1 MNALRDWISGI
12 LMQGPAWVHWLM
24 LGFTAVCVALVLV
37 FVDLTPHVD
46 EDFFF
51 SESDPQFQ
59 QSKQIN
65 ATFKAQAQLIL
76 NVAAPDIATPQ
87 YRAGIQQ
94 LTAQLK
100 ALAGVI
106 EVRSLTAGPKNFAD
120 ALASPLWRRLLIAA
134 DHRSSNLIVLLERN
148 DAAKFIRQ
156 VEATVAPLAT
166 RDFVIHIAGAP
177 YVVAMI
183 QRNLRHD
190 FVWFSATAVLLFGGA
205 MLPIFR
211 SVRILLGMLATCI
224 SAIMIALL
232 VQSLCG
238 MKIGILTA
246 NLSTIVFVLTF
257 SHLAYLTSNWRNLA
271 RGPGP
276 KQPQLTLAAYW
287 MTLPPSSWCM
297 ACTALGFATLLLV
310 KAKPLRELG
319 FGGTI
324 GTLVAFLCAY
334 TIYPFF
340 LRTVVP
346 PKSRAAGAQRRSPFG
361 PRRFLLPVLLLLLLT
376 GSLALGMRKLNTDP
390 SLLDYFKRHEPLRDG
405 LEYVDRNGGS
415 SPLDLVVAAADGS
428 KLNTEAAY
436 KKMWQLQAALE
447 HYPAVG
453 SVISLPVLTAE
464 GERVPLAFLLPEET
478 LLRLMDKPAHGR
490 VASNFI
496 TADRTRARFLLR
508 MVESDRHEPRAKIV
522 ADLSAIV
529 RAQGFQPVLIGSIY
543 QLQGRMAKLV
553 SDSLL
558 QGIGWLFGVFF
569 IVALLITRS
578 VRTALAMLVSL
589 SLCRICMLG
598 AAGFLNVPIDIIS
611 APAANIC
618 IGMAV
623 DSMIH
628 LVYAVRRNRK
638 LGTDLWQIWVAA
650 RDEQWRA
657 VAGSATIIAT
667 GFAIFTLSD
676 FPPTQRFGLVVI
688 FGTLIDIMATLL
700 VLPLLG
706 AASWKTMAKV

>member
-1 MNALRDWISGI
+1 MVA
-12 LMQGPAWVHWLM
+12 
-24 LGFTAVCVALVLV
+24 FTAACIALVV
-37 FVDLTPHVD
+37 AFVDLTPHVD

-51 SESDPQFQ
+51 SENDPQFHQSQ
-59 QSKQIN
+59 QID
-65 ATFKAQAQLIL
+65 ATFHAQAQQLVL
-76 NVAAPDIATPQ
+76 SVSAPDISSQP

-94 LTAQLK
+94 LTDKLK
-100 ALAGVI
+100 AIDGVI
-106 EVRSLTAGPKNFAD
+106 GVRSLTAGPKNFAD

-134 DHRSSNLIVLLERN
+134 DHRSSNLIVLIDGN
-148 DAAKFIRQ
+148 DSAKFIGQ

-166 RDFVIHIAGAP
+166 RDFAIHIAGTP
-177 YVVAMI
+177 YIVAMI

-190 FVWFSATAVLLFGGA
+190 FLWFSASAVLLFGGA
-205 MLPIFR
+205 MVPIFR
-211 SVRILLGMLATCI
+211 SVRILLGMLATCL

-257 SHLAYLTSNWRNLA
+257 SHLVYLTSNWRNIA
-271 RGPGP
+271 RSHGQ
-276 KQPQLTLAAYW
+276 KQPQITLAAYW

-297 ACTALGFATLLLV
+297 TCTALGFATLLLV

-346 PKSRAAGAQRRSPFG
+346 PPPRAPGAKRRSPFG
-361 PRRFLLPVLLLLLLT
+361 TRRFLLPILLLLILT
-376 GSLALGMRKLNTDP
+376 GSLAFGLRKLNTDP
-390 SLLDYFKRHEPLRDG
+390 SLLDYFKRNEPLRDG

-415 SPLDLVVAAADGS
+415 SPLDLVVAATDGS
-428 KLNTEAAY
+428 KLNTAAAY
-436 KKMWQLQAALE
+436 KKLWRLQAALE
-447 HYPAVG
+447 QYQAVG
-453 SVISLPVLTAE
+453 SVISLPVLIAE
-464 GERVPLAFLLPEET
+464 GERAPLAFLLPEET
-478 LLRLMDKPAHGR
+478 LLRLMDKPAHDR
-490 VASNFI
+490 VTSSFI
-496 TADRTRARFLLR
+496 TADRTRARFFLR
-508 MVESDRHEPRAKIV
+508 MIESDRHEKRAKIV

-529 RAQGFQPVLIGSIY
+529 RAQGFQPVLIGGPY

-558 QGIGWLFGVFF
+558 EGLGWLFGVFF

-578 VRTALAMLVSL
+578 LRTALAMIASL

-598 AAGFLNVPIDIIS
+598 AAGFLTVPIDIIS

-628 LVYAVRRNRK
+628 LVFAVRRNRH
-638 LGTDLWQIWVAA
+638 LGTDPWQIWVAA

-676 FPPTQRFGLVVI
+676 FPPTQRFGAVVI

-700 VLPLLG
+700 VLPLLSG
-706 AASWKTMAKV
+706 SRWKSFRASTAK